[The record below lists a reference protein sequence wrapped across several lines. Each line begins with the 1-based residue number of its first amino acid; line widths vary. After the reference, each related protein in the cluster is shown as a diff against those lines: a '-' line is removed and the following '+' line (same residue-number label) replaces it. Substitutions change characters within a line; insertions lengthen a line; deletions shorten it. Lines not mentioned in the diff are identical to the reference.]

1 MMYISKQLESL
12 MDDYDSDII
21 RWEEV
26 KEAAEEAED
35 WKLYDAAD
43 DNIDRIEQILDLLAE
58 AVVRT
63 EELELE
69 EVVKG
74 W

>member
-1 MMYISKQLESL
+1 MMYISKQLEAL
-12 MDDYDSDII
+12 MDDYDTDII
-21 RWEEV
+21 HWEEV
-26 KEAAEEAED
+26 KEAAEEAKD
-35 WKLYDAAD
+35 WKQYDAAD
-43 DNIDRIEQILDLLAE
+43 NNIERINAILDILAD

>member
-1 MMYISKQLESL
+1 MMYISKQLEAL
-12 MDDYDSDII
+12 MDDYDTDII
-21 RWEEV
+21 HWEEV
-26 KEAAEEAED
+26 KEAAEEAQD
-35 WKLYDAAD
+35 WKQYDAAN
-43 DNIDRIEQILDLLAE
+43 DNIERINAVLDILAD
-58 AVVRT
+58 AVMRT